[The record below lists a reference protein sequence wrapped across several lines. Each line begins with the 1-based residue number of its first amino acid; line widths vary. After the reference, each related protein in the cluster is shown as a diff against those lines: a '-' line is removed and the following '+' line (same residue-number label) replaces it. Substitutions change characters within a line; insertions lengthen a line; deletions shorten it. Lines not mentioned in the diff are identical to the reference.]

1 MECSSSEVGCRTAPG
16 AGPPLPS
23 TAPKPSPTVVDD
35 LRETPN
41 TGIDARMGDG
51 CLLYAAEAKDDTHRC
66 DRAAAAMEAPTQ
78 GDAETPWVLSG
89 CGRPE

>member
-1 MECSSSEVGCRTAPG
+1 
-16 AGPPLPS
+16 
-23 TAPKPSPTVVDD
+23 
-35 LRETPN
+35 
-41 TGIDARMGDG
+41 MGDG